1 MNKPKLWIMCGL
13 RGSGRSTIAAKL
25 TAENP
30 NTIIISTD
38 EIREELTGDRSNQD
52 HSDEV
57 FRLFHDRI
65 RKNLENKYNVI
76 ADNTNITMKSR
87 RAILAKVNGLNIEK
101 ICYVIP
107 KPIELCK
114 FDNQSREHPVPEYV
128 LDKQIGKF
136 QIPFFEEGFD
146 QLIIHRD
153 SAWKGYQMDGF
164 KLFLAMWGYDQKN
177 PHHNMMLDDHCLNT
191 YKLFCGKIQHNTLLN
206 LEYINGYA
214 MGAKLHDFG
223 KMMTQTF
230 DEDGVAHYFGHAEV
244 GSYFILSQ
252 MIIPAAW
259 TKNELLDCCF
269 LINYHMMPF
278 GWTNEKS
285 KRKWQRRFGEYK
297 YKMLMDFNEC
307 DRAR

>member
-1 MNKPKLWIMCGL
+1 MKFVEEQKDLFTVPQGYYLAHCISGDYALGAGIAKQFVEIYNMRYKLHKNYPLPNGEKFANVGQALLIDNAFNLVTKP
-13 RGSGRSTIAAKL
+13 
-25 TAENP
+25 
-30 NTIIISTD
+30 
-38 EIREELTGDRSNQD
+38 
-52 HSDEV
+52 
-57 FRLFHDRI
+57 
-65 RKNLENKYNVI
+65 
-76 ADNTNITMKSR
+76 
-87 RAILAKVNGLNIEK
+87 KVNGLNIEK

-136 QIPFFEEGFD
+136 QIPFYEEGFD
-146 QLIIHRD
+146 QIIIHRN
-153 SAWKGYQMDGF
+153 SAWKEYQMDDI

-177 PHHNMMLDDHCLNT
+177 PHHNMMLDDHCLNA

-230 DEDGVAHYFGHAEV
+230 DEDGVAHYFGHAEA

-252 MIIPAAW
+252 MIIPVAW
-259 TKNELLDCCF
+259 TKNELLNCCF

-278 GWTNEKS
+278 GWANEKS
-285 KRKWQRRFGEYK
+285 KHKWQRRFGEYK